1 MVVVCHRRAYFG
13 HVARSDPN
21 RAVGSVHAH
30 WRTADHHY
38 TKAPAMKVLLIV
50 NPSASSVT
58 ARTRIVIQ
66 KALSADH
73 RLEVSAT
80 TRRGHATRLAQS
92 AANDGI
98 DVVVVLGGDGTLNEA
113 ANGLVGTDTALAAL
127 PGGSTNVFARTLG
140 LPDDPVEATGAL
152 LDAIDVASIRRV
164 GLGSVNDRHFLFHAG
179 VGFDAAVVEQVER
192 RGGLLKR
199 FAGHP
204 LYIAATIDT
213 WVRHYDHR
221 RPAFRVTFPE
231 SDHDGPDAG
240 PGASSVFAAF
250 LNTDPYTYLGTR
262 GLSLAPTANLDGP
275 LSVATFAN
283 LSVATLVTTMAAAMG
298 LQSAIRSRSG
308 RSGGLQVRDDVN
320 LAEIVATRSVPWQ
333 VDGDHAGD
341 ADQLVVR
348 HHPEAMDLVVPLASP
363 AFT

>member
-1 MVVVCHRRAYFG
+1 MAQRVIIVAIRA
-13 HVARSDPN
+13 A
-21 RAVGSVHAH
+21 
-30 WRTADHHY
+30 

-152 LDAIDVASIRRV
+152 LDAIDVASIRRG
-164 GLGSVNDRHFLFHAG
+164 GLGWPSCAGRAKLAGLAWLGGAPKVDRRL
-179 VGFDAAVVEQVER
+179 
-192 RGGLLKR
+192 
-199 FAGHP
+199 
-204 LYIAATIDT
+204 
-213 WVRHYDHR
+213 
-221 RPAFRVTFPE
+221 
-231 SDHDGPDAG
+231 
-240 PGASSVFAAF
+240 
-250 LNTDPYTYLGTR
+250 
-262 GLSLAPTANLDGP
+262 
-275 LSVATFAN
+275 
-283 LSVATLVTTMAAAMG
+283 
-298 LQSAIRSRSG
+298 
-308 RSGGLQVRDDVN
+308 
-320 LAEIVATRSVPWQ
+320 
-333 VDGDHAGD
+333 
-341 ADQLVVR
+341 
-348 HHPEAMDLVVPLASP
+348 
-363 AFT
+363 